1 MQHDVLPWTSVRDM
15 MAYLQVCRV
24 QRLTPRFKGF
34 RKMASDLGVDDVA
47 GAEVVTEATSS
58 ASAGAEVVTEA
69 TSSASAGAS
78 VVTAAVAPKRPPPKA
93 ARPRRQAPS
102 TPPVAPKRP
111 KPPSRPAPSTPVAKA
126 DAEVVTAAVASTARS
141 AKVALTAGTGRRST
155 GRSGGGGRLPL
166 LLPAKAKKGRRKR
179 RRRIRGRWHLRPK
192 GGRTACTRRSSRPRG
207 RIGPRPSTPPSSG
220 RTADLQGRRREGRRS
235 GEARL
240 GVRVLAAVLP
250 VGAIGAGG
258 TGSTTPGLLAKGS

>member
-93 ARPRRQAPS
+93 ARPKRPAPS

-111 KPPSRPAPSTPVAKA
+111 KPSAGRPPARLLQRPMPKWSRPPLRAPPARQRSPSPPGPVEEALG
-126 DAEVVTAAVASTARS
+126 EV
-141 AKVALTAGTGRRST
+141 GP
-155 GRSGGGGRLPL
+155 RLPL
-166 LLPAKAKKGRRKR
+166 LLPARAKKGRRKR
-179 RRRIRGRWHLRPK
+179 RRRIRGRWHLQPK